1 MTLREVALWVHLLA
15 VVVWV
20 GGAFFWTLVLLVQ
33 KAPPTPAGNGS
44 RLAALG
50 RRVFVLGWEALGVL
64 VLTGL
69 LNLTLRVRTGGFFEP
84 GFQRALGIKLALVAG
99 MALVQLW
106 QHVRLLPQLEA
117 AGAETSSW
125 PGLRGHFLATS
136 ATVLALAAG
145 ALWFGIQLHHA

>member
-20 GGAFFWTLVLLVQ
+20 GGAFFWTVVLFAQ
-33 KAPPTPAGNGS
+33 KTPPTPAGNDS
-44 RLAALG
+44 WLAALG
-50 RRVFVLGWEALGVL
+50 HRVFVLGWEALGVL

-84 GFQRALGIKLALVAG
+84 GFQRALGIKLALIAG
-99 MALVQLW
+99 MALIQLW
-106 QHVRLLPQLEA
+106 QHARLLPRLEV
-117 AGAETSSW
+117 AGAEPSSW
-125 PGLRGHFLATS
+125 PGWRGRFLLSS

-145 ALWFGIQLHHA
+145 ALWFGIQLHQT